1 MADDLTPITSPY
13 VWETGD
19 YLGRLIRITVT
30 FNNTTRALTGG
41 SVFRDA
47 ACLYQKIYIGTGPD
61 GTPNST
67 NKAIPVPA
75 GTTNVT
81 ANQLKQVG
89 LNVIEDVLALQI
101 TAGP

>member
-1 MADDLTPITSPY
+1 MADPAPITSPY
-13 VWETGD
+13 IWEAGD
-19 YLGRLIRITVT
+19 YLSRVIRITIT
-30 FNNTTRALTGG
+30 FNNSTRAITGA
-41 SVFRDA
+41 SVFRDVG
-47 ACLYQKIYIGTGPD
+47 CLYQTIYIGTGPD

-67 NKAIPVPA
+67 DKKLAVPA
-75 GTTNVT
+75 GTTSIS

>member
-1 MADDLTPITSPY
+1 M
-13 VWETGD
+13 
-19 YLGRLIRITVT
+19 T
-30 FNNTTRALTGG
+30 FNNTTRALTGE

-61 GTPNST
+61 GTPNGT
-67 NKAIPVPA
+67 GRKLAVPA
-75 GTTNVT
+75 GTTSIS